1 MENTSLACIGLN
13 VLLLGD
19 KREWCFPCEF
29 EGLVLKEKN
38 GSSSLSPV
46 GILSQI
52 EIIGSSLNQ
61 GRQEDTHEFLRC
73 KSYEK
78 AKKTLTLLEAPNV
91 LTIALKRFQIL
102 DMAPYVSGTSDKS
115 PVYRLYGVV
124 VHVDIMNAA
133 FSGHYVCHVRNVEN
147 RWFKI
152 DDNRVK
158 EVDVESVLTKG
169 AYM

>member
-1 MENTSLACIGLN
+1 MITIEKYGKLN
-13 VLLLGD
+13 
-19 KREWCFPCEF
+19 KSIRFPE
-29 EGLVLKEKN
+29 
-38 GSSSLSPV
+38 
-46 GILSQI
+46 
-52 EIIGSSLNQ
+52 
-61 GRQEDTHEFLRC
+61 
-73 KSYEK
+73 
-78 AKKTLTLLEAPNV
+78 
-91 LTIALKRFQIL
+91 IL

-133 FSGHYVCHVRNVEN
+133 FSGHYVCHVRNIEN